1 MGTRIEDD
9 FEQEPPLD
17 PEHRTLWLL
26 GLGPISR
33 EKVIRASRETQYSVS
48 DLAFFISCCPGEK
61 ELADLCCI
69 EPVRP
74 QLRSQPHCRR
84 SIPPKVLR

>member
-1 MGTRIEDD
+1 MHTRIEDG

-33 EKVIRASRETQYSVS
+33 EKVIRASRETRYSVGE
-48 DLAFFISCCPGEK
+48 LAWFISLCPGEK
-61 ELADLCCI
+61 LPDLCHI
-69 EPVRP
+69 KQPWPEP
-74 QLRSQPHCRR
+74 HRR
-84 SIPPKVLR
+84 WPVPPRTVT